1 LKAACDLCE
10 QRSTSVYRYLSTFAL
25 HRSKVD
31 ECQRDWPDPVTS
43 ERTRCGSDLDDR
55 IGNRAT
61 GWHLEDEPV
70 IDPDPATDQ
79 QMWWMGDDRRL
90 RVLSYRVILDVP
102 LPLVVFVSGLLAA
115 HRRELGTRDATRAL
129 T

>member
-1 LKAACDLCE
+1 MRTAH
-10 QRSTSVYRYLSTFAL
+10 YLGLALSSTFAL

-55 IGNRAT
+55 IGS
-61 GWHLEDEPV
+61 
-70 IDPDPATDQ
+70 
-79 QMWWMGDDRRL
+79 DDRRL

-102 LPLVVFVSGLLAA
+102 LPLVVFVSGPLAA
-115 HRRELGTRDATRAL
+115 HRRELGTRDGTRAL